1 MNLKNRSKTQ
11 QKKISGNLEITM
23 QEIKSLKNEVSELK
37 KSTEF
42 TQSDLEERVN
52 NVEENMCKVKKT

>member
-37 KSTEF
+37 KSSEF